1 MKPQTDSAP
10 PLSIFAGSRIDC
22 TAHGQTA
29 IVRLFNP
36 NQGLMDEAMEGELM
50 QVLDLLHDRQRWPEG
65 RVVVLTGRDPGVFVR
80 HYDVAVLHQRAQA
93 MAARGKRF
101 SLDRPVPPGG
111 VHRCIDRIEASELI
125 FIAAINGLA
134 MGGGF
139 ELALGCDLR
148 VVQTGDFQLGL
159 PELNLGLLPGAGGT
173 QALARL
179 LGTSASLH
187 YLLTA
192 HVFSPQELVEL
203 RLAGACVDDALNQA
217 LIWARQLEAVP
228 ARACAHIKQLVRQGP
243 AWDLERAR
251 AAERTLFCDC
261 MVDPAALPLM
271 ADVAEGRRTIADAPL
286 APKTSK

>member
-1 MKPQTDSAP
+1 
-10 PLSIFAGSRIDC
+10 
-22 TAHGQTA
+22 
-29 IVRLFNP
+29 
-36 NQGLMDEAMEGELM
+36 MDPAS
-50 QVLDLLHDRQRWPEG
+50 D
-65 RVVVLTGRDPGVFVR
+65 
-80 HYDVAVLHQRAQA
+80 DVAVLHQRAQA

-111 VHRCIDRIEASELI
+111 VHRCIERIEGSELI
-125 FIAAINGLA
+125 FIAAINGVA

-148 VVQTGDFQLGL
+148 VVQAGPFELGL
-159 PELNLGLLPGAGGT
+159 PELHLGLLPGAGGT

-192 HVFSPQELVEL
+192 HVFSPQELLDL
-203 RLAGACVDDALNQA
+203 RLAGACVDDALVQA
-217 LIWARQLEAVP
+217 LRWARQLQAVP

-243 AWDLERAR
+243 TWELERAR
-251 AAERTLFCDC
+251 AAERTLFCDS

-271 ADVAEGRRTIADAPL
+271 ADVAEGRRTIADAPW
-286 APKTSK
+286 APQTSQ